1 MNVITQFQGGI
12 TILYIVW
19 ARGIPIPKEA
29 DLAIRDCTSVV
40 AILADR
46 WQNAE
51 HYRDCFEMVAR
62 AIPRSSGPGYLERE
76 ARAELGGFAQKIVEV
91 GVHRHVT
98 TMLWE
103 MANQSEEEEMEF

>member
-1 MNVITQFQGGI
+1 M
-12 TILYIVW
+12 L
-19 ARGIPIPKEA
+19 
-29 DLAIRDCTSVV
+29 

-51 HYRDCFEMVAR
+51 HYRDCFEVVAR
-62 AIPRSSGPGYLERE
+62 AIPRSARPGYLERE
-76 ARAELGGFAQKIVEV
+76 TRAELVDLAEKVNEV

-103 MANQSEEEEMEF
+103 MASQSGDEEMDI